1 LAQNERARIDFK
13 THRGSQIQGRD
24 YGFSRLKKVQMDTL
38 LKSPSTTFDNI
49 SFGVNGWLFGWK
61 TRKRKQAGTRCS
73 KRLKIGETTLRS
85 QPFLCLSAFGV
96 NGCWNR
102 FHCCR

>member
-49 SFGVNGWLFGWK
+49 SMGAGQYLYRK
-61 TRKRKQAGTRCS
+61 T
-73 KRLKIGETTLRS
+73 
-85 QPFLCLSAFGV
+85 
-96 NGCWNR
+96 
-102 FHCCR
+102 